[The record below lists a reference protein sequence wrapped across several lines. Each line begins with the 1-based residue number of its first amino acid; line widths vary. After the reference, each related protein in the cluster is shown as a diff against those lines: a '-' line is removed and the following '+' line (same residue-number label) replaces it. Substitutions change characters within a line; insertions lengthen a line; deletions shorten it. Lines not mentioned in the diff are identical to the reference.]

1 MQCIN
6 TTARYLTKKNKNIDN
21 SKDCND
27 SFMNIDICQKQ
38 EKKNQ
43 KDVYQQMNGLDTFW
57 HIHSIEYSS
66 ATKGSDY

>member
-38 EKKNQ
+38 EKKT
-43 KDVYQQMNGLDTFW
+43 KKM
-57 HIHSIEYSS
+57 SINRWM
-66 ATKGSDY
+66 D